1 MVNQINQFNEQ
12 TAFERDKF
20 NTANAQQIEQSNLAW
35 RRQAN
40 TINTAAANQVAMQN
54 AQNAFNMT
62 SQAQS
67 FLWQELRDQADF
79 AFRASEGEENRKAQL
94 YATAL
99 ANESDSAKNWD
110 STLKSVGTLINA
122 LKG

>member
-1 MVNQINQFNEQ
+1 
-12 TAFERDKF
+12 
-20 NTANAQQIEQSNLAW
+20 
-35 RRQAN
+35 
-40 TINTAAANQVAMQN
+40 MQN

-122 LKG
+122 LRG